1 MAISQVKKL
10 CLSLGLSVC
19 TAIGTIVPARAEQYN
34 VAPMVTIAT
43 AKSGQA
49 KGSIN
54 VTNSGKEPLRMR
66 IYAEDFTYDRK
77 QGFTSTGNHAKSA
90 VPYLQFSPRELVI
103 PPGVT
108 RNVRVGTTLLPSLP
122 DGEYRAV
129 LFVEDLKEQDVK
141 ANSGNAVIIKTRV
154 ASVFY
159 VSKGATSADLQVNTV
174 VWDNTAKKLNIVL
187 SNKGKKTDYPNINW
201 QINKDGKQIAKDR
214 ILGVLVQSENEREV
228 ALQVGDKN
236 LSLPSGN
243 YTLSGEIV
251 TDKNKSTPFNVKVDI
266 P

>member
-1 MAISQVKKL
+1 MAISQVKKICL
-10 CLSLGLSVC
+10 ILSLGVFN
-19 TAIGTIVPARAEQYN
+19 AISIIAPVKAEQYN
-34 VAPMVTIAT
+34 VAPMVTIST

-66 IYAEDFTYDRK
+66 VYAEDFTYDRK

-129 LFVEDLKEQDVK
+129 LFVEDLKERDVK
-141 ANSGNAVIIKTRV
+141 ANAGNAVIINTRI

-159 VSKGATSADLQVNTV
+159 VSKGTTSADVQVNTA

-201 QINKDGKQIAKDR
+201 QISKDGQQVAKDR
-214 ILGVLVQSENEREV
+214 VLGVLVQSENERE
-228 ALQVGDKN
+228 LPLKIGDKD
-236 LSLPSGN
+236 LSLTSGN
-243 YTLSGEIV
+243 YTLSGEIF